1 MAYNPTGGRK
11 EAGGLWAWRLDTLNP
26 GSSTILEFGISGL
39 SKGDWNETDVFF
51 RGNGEII
58 GATRMD
64 EKLLD
69 EQRKSEALE
78 AAMDE
83 VRNREESRGT
93 VSVVDR
99 FDRDSKVE
107 SSRPE
112 DSLPKTGSEWFGLDG
127 DSQ

>member
-1 MAYNPTGGRK
+1 
-11 EAGGLWAWRLDTLNP
+11 
-26 GSSTILEFGISGL
+26 
-39 SKGDWNETDVFF
+39 
-51 RGNGEII
+51 
-58 GATRMD
+58 
-64 EKLLD
+64 
-69 EQRKSEALE
+69 
-78 AAMDE
+78 MDE